1 MASAALNPQWLVNAR
16 LRYIEFVVNLLFVTF
31 FQVIFLSLAMFSR
44 SMPITL
50 AFFYWQF
57 LKALMKSKSL
67 FQFFS
72 SYRDPK
78 LLLLLEVVA
87 ENLIFDW
94 QWNNLAVPAVDNFAT
109 FHTVHL
115 ESLWYTPPIA
125 CLQDFGKE

>member
-94 QWNNLAVPAVDNFAT
+94 Q
-109 FHTVHL
+109 
-115 ESLWYTPPIA
+115 
-125 CLQDFGKE
+125 